1 MSLLI
6 SYSTIW
12 LARALP
18 EGGKLITLELSEKHA
33 AVSKLKDSRFFFCP
47 TKVTSVSW
55 QVAKENISN
64 AGLSGKVEV
73 ITGKAIESL
82 AAMHPDIPFDL
93 IFIDADKPSNAHY
106 FTEAKRLVRKGGV
119 IVRLIS

>member
-1 MSLLI
+1 MI

-18 EGGKLITLELSEKHA
+18 EGGKLVTLELVEKHA
-33 AVSKLKDSRFFFCP
+33 AVGRSYPTPIVAKLL
-47 TKVTSVSW
+47 W
-55 QVAKENISN
+55 QVARENIAN

-73 ITGKAIESL
+73 ITGKAIDSL
-82 AAMHPDIPFDL
+82 VTMHPEIPFDL
-93 IFIDADKPSNAHY
+93 VFIDADKPSNINY

-119 IVRLIS
+119 IVRH